1 MKVTF
6 AFGIGLILHVIAC
19 PAPAQQN
26 NATQIMPPNE
36 EGSYSN
42 AGYLP
47 PKDAVHLVLSIEHR
61 RMFGPGYKSFTE
73 GRLGGEMI
81 ENDHHGLSA
90 FIFGGAIELKEHS
103 SAHDAAH
110 DPAVVGFGLGYRYYF
125 TRQHTFVRP
134 YLAVEGQFLWMAW
147 KYQDPIVFDDET
159 IRYDSTEGA
168 ERYLGFGL
176 ILGSNRFMNVFAEIG
191 AGGGCF
197 VGETSEGLN
206 NDIFHPYAYVGV
218 RAGLTFWF

>member
-1 MKVTF
+1 MPYAV
-6 AFGIGLILHVIAC
+6 GIGLMLQALVC
-19 PAPAQQN
+19 LAPAQQN
-26 NATQIMPPNE
+26 NASDVVPPNE
-36 EGSYSN
+36 EALYSN
-42 AGYLP
+42 RGDSP
-47 PKDAVHLVLSIEHR
+47 PKDAVHLVLNLEHR

-90 FIFGGAIELKEHS
+90 FIFGGAIELKEDS
-103 SAHDAAH
+103 SAHEAVH

-134 YLAVEGQFLWMAW
+134 YVAVEGQFLWMTW

-168 ERYLGFGL
+168 DAYLGFGV
-176 ILGSNRFMNVFAEIG
+176 ILGSNKFMNVFAEIG

-197 VGETSEGLN
+197 AGETTEGLN

-218 RAGLTFWF
+218 RAGVTFRF